1 MAEVLIV
8 SPSTDKSERYKS
20 LLPQIESL
28 VSGEPDV
35 VANLSNITAA
45 LRQSM
50 NFFWVGFYI
59 VKNNAVPTGR
69 QALTAGSQELVLG
82 PFQGPIAC
90 TRIAFGKG
98 VCGACWKEKKVML
111 VPNVDE
117 FPGHIACSSDS
128 KSEIVLPAFK
138 NGEVALVLD
147 VDSDK
152 LNDFDKTDELYLQ
165 QVMRLIEKFL

>member
-1 MAEVLIV
+1 MAEVLTI
-8 SPSTDKSERYKS
+8 SQSTDKSERYKS

-28 VSGEPDV
+28 VAGETDV
-35 VANLSNITAA
+35 IANLSNIAAA

-59 VKNNAVPTGR
+59 VKDNASAAGR
-69 QALTAGSQELVLG
+69 QELVLG

-98 VCGACWKEKKVML
+98 VCGASWKEKKVML

-138 NGEVALVLD
+138 NNEVALVLD

-152 LNDFDKTDELYLQ
+152 LNDFDKTDELYLEQ
-165 QVMRLIEKFL
+165 LMRVIEKFL

>member
-8 SPSTDKSERYKS
+8 SQSTDKSERYKS

-35 VANLSNITAA
+35 VANLSNIAAA

-50 NFFWVGFYI
+50 NFFWVGFYL
-59 VKNNAVPTGR
+59 VKNK
-69 QALTAGSQELVLG
+69 ELVLG

-98 VCGACWKEKKVML
+98 VCGACWKERKIML

-128 KSEIVLPAFK
+128 KSEIVLPAFR

-152 LNDFDKTDELYLQ
+152 LNDFDKTDELYLL
-165 QVMRLIEKFL
+165 QVMHLIEKFL

>member
-1 MAEVLIV
+1 MAEVLTI
-8 SPSTDKSERYKS
+8 SESTDKSERYKS
-20 LLPQIESL
+20 LIPQIESL

-35 VANLSNITAA
+35 VANLSNIAAA

-59 VKNNAVPTGR
+59 VKNNAMPAVE
-69 QALTAGSQELVLG
+69 QELVLG
-82 PFQGPIAC
+82 PFQGSIAC

-138 NGEVALVLD
+138 GTDVALVLD

-152 LNDFDKTDELYLQ
+152 LNDFDKTDELYLG